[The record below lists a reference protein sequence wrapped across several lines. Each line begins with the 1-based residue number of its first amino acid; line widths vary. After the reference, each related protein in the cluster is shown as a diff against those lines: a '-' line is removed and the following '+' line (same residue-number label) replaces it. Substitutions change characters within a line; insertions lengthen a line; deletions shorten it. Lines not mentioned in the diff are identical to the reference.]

1 MNPGAKIPYL
11 HDSRDANF
19 YLWGLT
25 AGQVSSFYC
34 KIVSMS
40 YSSIT
45 GSALD
50 LLLLL
55 ELEFDDDDDDVD
67 DVPDFEISISF

>member
-1 MNPGAKIPYL
+1 MHLPHAPIGFNNLGPAGDW
-11 HDSRDANF
+11 HEFRQV
-19 YLWGLT
+19 
-25 AGQVSSFYC
+25 GQVSSFYC